1 MPRATCEEIR
11 GRKGADPSRLR
22 VVQSTP
28 VKKACAWIS
37 CAPLLRM
44 QGAGCRVLSG
54 ARSGWQEGGSDGVGV
69 GVGVARH
76 ARSVSGT
83 VEADTP
89 WPGPRGVVG
98 SGMAWL
104 ITVPTDSH
112 GP

>member
-44 QGAGCRVLSG
+44 QGAQWSPLRLAGGGLGRRGRGRGRGKACSEREWHG
-54 ARSGWQEGGSDGVGV
+54 RS
-69 GVGVARH
+69 
-76 ARSVSGT
+76 
-83 VEADTP
+83 
-89 WPGPRGVVG
+89 
-98 SGMAWL
+98 
-104 ITVPTDSH
+104 
-112 GP
+112 